1 MSKHSGSARDPLS
14 YEPSKSSFTP
24 GMVWVVIGF
33 VAIVTVVA
41 AANTG
46 ILPLPGGPAHVAG
59 APSGQG

>member
-1 MSKHSGSARDPLS
+1 
-14 YEPSKSSFTP
+14 
-24 GMVWVVIGF
+24 MVWVVIGF